1 MLLMLAYSRS
11 LQLAERHT
19 ILSCA
24 SILHVGAEA
33 YGWLMPCLAPG
44 NNIIKR
50 GENKRKVEIR
60 EGLARRMNEEEEAR
74 LLEEREREE
83 EEDEG

>member
-1 MLLMLAYSRS
+1 MVLMLAYSRS

-44 NNIIKR
+44 NNIIER

-60 EGLARRMNEEEEAR
+60 ERLARRMNEEEAR
-74 LLEEREREE
+74 LLERERA
-83 EEDEG
+83 